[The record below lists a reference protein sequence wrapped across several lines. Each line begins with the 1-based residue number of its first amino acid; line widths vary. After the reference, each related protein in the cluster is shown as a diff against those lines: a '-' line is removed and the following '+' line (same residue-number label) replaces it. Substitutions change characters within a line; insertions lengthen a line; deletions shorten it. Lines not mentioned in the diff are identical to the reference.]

1 MSGTVTESWALVAV
15 PDLFDVT
22 GQPAKVFFL
31 YAKMVIIDTS

>member
-1 MSGTVTESWALVAV
+1 MAV

-22 GQPAKVFFL
+22 GLPAKVSFL